1 MRKFYIRRFVK
12 MSVLTDTLIY
22 AGIAL
27 LLVTISILGYYL
39 VTQTWPGSRL
49 LISKPPVSGS
59 VDDNTAKFMFF
70 YTTWCPWSKKA
81 QAPWSS
87 FKEQHKNTQYT
98 YGGKTVVF
106 EDINADSDKGK
117 TALYQIKGYPT
128 FKLETNDKV
137 FEMKGVPTTE
147 SFRDF
152 LKKTLGAEK
161 TV

>member
-1 MRKFYIRRFVK
+1 MLLTEILMYGVVALVVVTA
-12 MSVLTDTLIY
+12 SVVLY
-22 AGIAL
+22 H
-27 LLVTISILGYYL
+27 TITG
-39 VTQTWPGSRL
+39 VWPGSKL
-49 LISKPPVSGS
+49 IISKPPVSGS

-87 FKEQHKNTQYT
+87 FKEQHKNTRYT

-117 TALYQIKGYPT
+117 TALYKIKGYPT

-137 FEMKGVPTTE
+137 FEMKGAPTTE
-147 SFRDF
+147 SFREF
-152 LKKTLGAEK
+152 LKNALGSEK

>member
-1 MRKFYIRRFVK
+1 M
-12 MSVLTDTLIY
+12 MTEVLVY

-27 LLVTISILGYYL
+27 VIVTLSIVGYYL

-49 LISKPPVSGS
+49 LTSIPPVAHSGI
-59 VDDNTAKFMFF
+59 DDSTAKFMFF

-81 QAPWSS
+81 QVPWSS
-87 FKEQHKNTQYT
+87 FKEQQKNTRYT

-128 FKLETNDKV
+128 FKLETKDNV
-137 FEMKGVPTTE
+137 FEMKNAPTTE
-147 SFRDF
+147 SFREF
-152 LKKTLGAEK
+152 LKNALGAEK